1 MSDMATKQHKWV
13 YQFSE
18 GSAKMRDL
26 LGGKGSGAA
35 EMTRAGM
42 PVPPGFTIT
51 TEACRAYLANGG
63 KFPAG
68 LWDQATAALKSLER
82 KAGKKFGDPSN
93 PLLVSVRSGAKFSM
107 PGMMDTV
114 LNLGLNEETA
124 KGLAELTQ
132 DDRFAL
138 DARRRFIQM
147 FGKTVMGI
155 DGDKF
160 EHALRESRRRA
171 GVKTDPELKPEHL
184 RPLVKRFL
192 STYKEETG
200 HEFPTDPAEQ
210 LRAAIEAVFRSWN
223 TDRAKTYRRMERI
236 PDDLGT
242 AVNVQM
248 MVFGNMGPTSGTGVA
263 FTRNPITGKKE
274 LYGDYLANAQG
285 EDVVAGVRDTED
297 IAALKRHMPK
307 VYAEF
312 DRYARQLEKHYK
324 DVQDLEFTI
333 ERGKLYML
341 QTRSAKRT
349 GEAAVNIAVDMVK
362 EHLIT
367 KKEAVGRIEPRQLEQ
382 LLFPRVDPSA
392 KVHPLA
398 KGVPASPGAA
408 SGGAVFDAD
417 TAVAWGKQGK
427 AVILVRVETNPNDV
441 HGMVE
446 ARGILTQ
453 TGGTASHAALVA
465 RGMGRPCVVG
475 ASSIDVDVRKRVFSA
490 DGMTIKEGDEITID
504 GTTGEVYVGSVPTI
518 EAQSL
523 NKHRSASAILRWAD
537 EFRRLQVWANADYPR
552 DAIKARENGAQGVG
566 LCRTEHM
573 FMEQD
578 RLPIVQAM
586 IMARTTEDREKELA
600 KLLPIQRGDFEG
612 IFKAMSGLP
621 VIIRLLDP
629 PLHEFLPSLE
639 ELIRQTTHLKDT
651 GEDPAR
657 LKDRETI
664 MARVEELHEM
674 NPMLG
679 LRGVRLS
686 ILYPEIPR
694 MQVRAIME
702 AACNLRKRKIDA
714 RPEIM
719 IPLAGTVA
727 ELHAIHEELKPVAEA
742 VQNEKGI
749 KVPYKFGTMIE
760 IPRAALVA
768 GDIAK
773 EAEFFS
779 FGTNDLTQMT
789 FGYSRDDAER
799 HFIVRYLERKILP
812 RNPFE
817 TIDAD
822 GVGRLMALAVTEGRK
837 TRKNLEVGICGEHGG
852 DPDSIHLCHKLGLNY
867 VSCSP
872 FRVPVA
878 RLAAAQ
884 AAIGEGTGT
893 K

>member
-1 MSDMATKQHKWV
+1 MAAAHKWV
-13 YQFSE
+13 YQFSQ

-26 LGGKGSGAA
+26 LGGKGAGAA

-51 TEACRAYLANGG
+51 TEACRAYYAKGR
-63 KFPAG
+63 KFPPG
-68 LWDQATAALKSLER
+68 MWEQVTANLKVLER
-82 KAGKKFGDPSN
+82 KAGKKFGDPKD

-114 LNLGLNEETA
+114 LNLGLNEDTA
-124 KGLAELTQ
+124 KGLAALTK

-147 FGKTVMGI
+147 FGKTVKGI
-155 DGDKF
+155 DGDLF
-160 EHALRESRRRA
+160 EHALQEAKKKA

-184 RPLVKRFL
+184 RPLVAKFL
-192 STYKEETG
+192 AIYKEATKS
-200 HEFPTDPAEQ
+200 EFPSDPVVQ
-210 LRAAIEAVFRSWN
+210 LREAIEAVFRSWN

-248 MVFGNMGPTSGTGVA
+248 MVFGNMGTNSGTGVA

-285 EDVVAGVRDTED
+285 EDVVAGVRDTEP
-297 IAALKRHMPK
+297 ISALKREQPK
-307 VYAEF
+307 VYAQF
-312 DRYARQLEKHYK
+312 DRYARQLEKHYR

-349 GEAAVNIAVDMVK
+349 GEAAVNIAVDMVT
-362 EHLIT
+362 ERLIT
-367 KKEAVGRIEPRQLEQ
+367 KKEAVARVEPRQLEQ
-382 LLFPRVDPSA
+382 LLFPRVDPAA
-392 KVHPLA
+392 KVTPLA

-417 TAVAWGKQGK
+417 TAVEWGKQGK

-446 ARGILTQ
+446 AKGILTQ

-475 ASSIDVDVRKRVFSA
+475 ASSIAVDTRKRQFSA
-490 DGMTIKEGDEITID
+490 NGSTIKEGDPITID
-504 GTTGEVYVGSVPTI
+504 GTTGEVYVGTVPTI

-523 NKHRSASAILRWAD
+523 NKHKAASAILRWAD
-537 EFRRLQVWANADYPR
+537 EFRRLEVWANADYPR
-552 DAIKARENGAQGVG
+552 DAKKARENGAQGVG

-573 FMEQD
+573 FMETE

-586 IMARTTEDREKELA
+586 IMATTTEEREVQLA

-612 IFKAMSGLP
+612 IFKEMAGLP
-621 VIIRLLDP
+621 VIIRLIDP

-639 ELIRQTTHLKDT
+639 DLIRETTQLKESGT
-651 GEDPAR
+651 NQAR
-657 LKDRETI
+657 LAELEKILD
-664 MARVEELHEM
+664 RVEELHEA

-686 ILYPEIPR
+686 ILYPEITR

-702 AACNLRKRKIDA
+702 AACSLRKKKVDA
-714 RPEIM
+714 QPEIM
-719 IPLAGTVA
+719 IPLASTVA
-727 ELHAIHEELKPVAEA
+727 ELRSVHAELKPVAEA
-742 VQNEKGI
+742 VQKEMGA

-760 IPRAALVA
+760 IPRAALTA
-768 GDIAK
+768 GEIAQ

-779 FGTNDLTQMT
+779 FGTNDLTQTT
-789 FGYSRDDAER
+789 FGMSRDDAER
-799 HFIVRYLERKILP
+799 TFIVRYLEKKLLP

-817 TIDAD
+817 TIDVA
-822 GVGRLMALAVTEGRK
+822 GVGRLMEMAVRQGRK
-837 TRKNLEVGICGEHGG
+837 TRRNMEIGICGEHGG
-852 DPDSIHLCHKLGLNY
+852 DPDSIHLCHKIGLNY

-884 AAIGEGTGT
+884 AAIGDTS
-893 K
+893 KD